1 MSISASVD
9 FASWFMKS
17 NRGLVLGEPCM
28 GPYTG
33 TWGNP
38 RITYL
43 KNTKLAVV
51 ISTIR
56 NNLTK
61 NFVYSEIPIR
71 PDIYIAP
78 DINDHINNTD
88 PIIDYLINEIKK

>member
-1 MSISASVD
+1 
-9 FASWFMKS
+9 
-17 NRGLVLGEPCM
+17 M

-43 KNTKLAVV
+43 SNTQLAVV

-56 NNLTK
+56 NNLSN
-61 NFVYSEIPIR
+61 NFIYSEKPIQ
-71 PDIYIAP
+71 PDIEVKQNLK
-78 DINDHINNTD
+78 DFRKKKDSLLK
-88 PIIDYLINEIKK
+88 YLIKNLL